1 MSEHLTSHHRS
12 TLHKVFDHGGG
23 AHNVE
28 WREVISLLEAVGTV
42 EEEHN
47 GKFKVMLGESLLF
60 LHRPKHKD
68 VDTQMLV
75 DVRTALETAGYGPGS
90 PAFDER

>member
-1 MSEHLTSHHRS
+1 MTDHLTSHHRA

-23 AHNVE
+23 AHNVG

-42 EEEHN
+42 DEEHN
-47 GKFKVMLGESLLF
+47 GKFRVGLGDSLLF
-60 LHRPKHKD
+60 LHRPTHKD

-75 DVRTALETAGYGPGS
+75 DIRKGLKSASYGPGT
-90 PAFDER
+90 PAFDEK

>member
-1 MSEHLTSHHRS
+1 MVLEGPVTQWVTGPSSFRLPIALSSQENFECPSTSPATIVQPFTRS
-12 TLHKVFDHGGG
+12 STTV
-23 AHNVE
+23 
-28 WREVISLLEAVGTV
+28 AVHT
-42 EEEHN
+42 
-47 GKFKVMLGESLLF
+47 MLF

-75 DVRTALETAGYGPGS
+75 DIRKALDSAGYGPGT

>member
-1 MSEHLTSHHRS
+1 MPEHLTSHHRA

-28 WREVISLLEAVGTV
+28 WREVISLLEVVGKV
-42 EEEHN
+42 EDEHN
-47 GKFKVMLGESLLF
+47 GKFKVMLGDNLLF
-60 LHRPKHKD
+60 LHRPKRKD
-68 VDTQMLV
+68 VDTQILV
-75 DVRTALETAGYGPGS
+75 DIRKALDSAGSGPGT

>member
-1 MSEHLTSHHRS
+1 MVLEGPVTQWVTGPSSFRLPIALSSQENFECPSTSPATIAQPFTRS
-12 TLHKVFDHGGG
+12 STTV
-23 AHNVE
+23 
-28 WREVISLLEAVGTV
+28 AV
-42 EEEHN
+42 HA
-47 GKFKVMLGESLLF
+47 MLF

-75 DVRTALETAGYGPGS
+75 DIRKALDSAGYGPGT